1 MNDDYYQQNAQ
12 RFFDETVDVD
22 MSAVYQPFLAL
33 LKPGARILDAGCGSG
48 RDTKAFSELDYAV
61 DAFDASAELAE
72 RAERL
77 IGRPVEVMRFQ
88 ELTAVEQYDGIWC
101 CASLL
106 HVPEKE
112 LPEVMARLAN
122 ALKPGGVWY
131 VSFKYGTGEREK
143 DGRRFTDM
151 NEDSIK
157 RLIMSVKFINIE
169 KEWCSKSYKK
179 NTAELWMN
187 IIIKKS
193 QPL

>member
-48 RDTKAFSELDYAV
+48 RDTKAFSELGYAV

-88 ELTAVEQYDGIWC
+88 ELTTVEHYDGIWC

-112 LPEVMARLAN
+112 LPEVMALLAN

-131 VSFKYGTGEREK
+131 VSFKYGTGERVK

-151 NEDSIK
+151 NEARIDNLVR
-157 RLIMSVKFINIE
+157 RLNLNIVLINLSNDVR
-169 KEWCSKSYKK
+169 KDNS
-179 NTAELWMN
+179 NNWMN
-187 IIIKKS
+187 ILLKK
-193 QPL
+193 

>member
-48 RDTKAFSELDYAV
+48 RDAKAFSERGYAV

-112 LPEVMARLAN
+112 LPEVMALLAN

-131 VSFKYGTGEREK
+131 VSFKYGTGERVK

-151 NEDSIK
+151 NED
-157 RLIMSVKFINIE
+157 RLREVVSTLPIARLETWISSDMRNQQSHQQWLNCV
-169 KEWCSKSYKK
+169 
-179 NTAELWMN
+179 
-187 IIIKKS
+187 II
-193 QPL
+193 LH

>member
-12 RFFDETVDVD
+12 RFFEETVDVD

-48 RDTKAFSELDYAV
+48 RDTKAFSELGYVA

-112 LPEVMARLAN
+112 LPDVMALLAK

-131 VSFKYGTGEREK
+131 ISFKYGAGERVK

-151 NEDSIK
+151 NED
-157 RLIMSVKFINIE
+157 RLRGIASALTDVHLKDIWTTGDRRPDRDDVWVNGLVVKA
-169 KEWCSKSYKK
+169 S
-179 NTAELWMN
+179 
-187 IIIKKS
+187 
-193 QPL
+193 

>member
-22 MSAVYQPFLAL
+22 MSAVYQPFLAH

-48 RDTKAFSELDYAV
+48 RDTKAFSKLGYAV

-112 LPEVMARLAN
+112 LPEVMALLAK

-131 VSFKYGTGEREK
+131 VSFKYGTGERVK

-151 NEDSIK
+151 NED
-157 RLIMSVKFINIE
+157 RLRGIVSTLQGILVKDIWTTGDRRPDRDDVWVNGLVV
-169 KEWCSKSYKK
+169 K
-179 NTAELWMN
+179 AG
-187 IIIKKS
+187 
-193 QPL
+193 

>member
-48 RDTKAFSELDYAV
+48 RDTKAFSELGYAV
-61 DAFDASAELAE
+61 DAFDASAELVG
-72 RAERL
+72 RAKEFT
-77 IGRPVEVMRFQ
+77 GKPVEVMRFQ
-88 ELTAVEQYDGIWC
+88 ELAAVEQYDGIWC

-122 ALKPGGVWY
+122 ALKPCGVWY
-131 VSFKYGTGEREK
+131 VSFKYGTGERVK

-151 NEDSIK
+151 NED
-157 RLIMSVKFINIE
+157 RLHGIASALTDVHLKDIWTTGDRRPDRDDVWVNGLVVKA
-169 KEWCSKSYKK
+169 S
-179 NTAELWMN
+179 
-187 IIIKKS
+187 
-193 QPL
+193 

>member
-48 RDTKAFSELDYAV
+48 RDAKAFSERGYAV
-61 DAFDASAELAE
+61 DAFDESAELVG
-72 RAERL
+72 RAKE
-77 IGRPVEVMRFQ
+77 ITGKPVEVMRFQ
-88 ELTAVEQYDGIWC
+88 ELTAVEHYDGIWC

-112 LPEVMARLAN
+112 LPEVMARLAK

-131 VSFKYGTGEREK
+131 VSFKYGSGERVK

-151 NEDSIK
+151 NGD
-157 RLIMSVKFINIE
+157 RLRGIVSALTDVHLKDIWTTGDRRPDRDDVWVNGLVVK
-169 KEWCSKSYKK
+169 
-179 NTAELWMN
+179 AG
-187 IIIKKS
+187 
-193 QPL
+193 

>member
-48 RDTKAFSELDYAV
+48 RDAKAFSERGYAV

-112 LPEVMARLAN
+112 LPEVMALLAN

-131 VSFKYGTGEREK
+131 VSFKYGTGERVK

-151 NEDSIK
+151 NED
-157 RLIMSVKFINIE
+157 RLRGIASALTDVHLKDIWTTGDRRPDRDDVWVNGLVVKA
-169 KEWCSKSYKK
+169 S
-179 NTAELWMN
+179 
-187 IIIKKS
+187 
-193 QPL
+193 

>member
-48 RDTKAFSELDYAV
+48 RDAKAFSERGYAV

-112 LPEVMARLAN
+112 LPEVMARLAK

-131 VSFKYGTGEREK
+131 VSFKYGTGERMK

-151 NEDSIK
+151 NEA
-157 RLIMSVKFINIE
+157 RLRGIVSALTDVHLKDIWTTGDRRPDRDDVWVNGLVVK
-169 KEWCSKSYKK
+169 
-179 NTAELWMN
+179 AG
-187 IIIKKS
+187 
-193 QPL
+193 

>member
-48 RDTKAFSELDYAV
+48 RDAKAFSERGYAV

-88 ELTAVEQYDGIWC
+88 ELTAVEQYDGI
-101 CASLL
+101 
-106 HVPEKE
+106 
-112 LPEVMARLAN
+112 
-122 ALKPGGVWY
+122 
-131 VSFKYGTGEREK
+131 
-143 DGRRFTDM
+143 
-151 NEDSIK
+151 
-157 RLIMSVKFINIE
+157 
-169 KEWCSKSYKK
+169 
-179 NTAELWMN
+179 
-187 IIIKKS
+187 
-193 QPL
+193 

>member
-48 RDTKAFSELDYAV
+48 RDAKAFSELGYAV
-61 DAFDASAELAE
+61 DAFDASAELVG
-72 RAERL
+72 RAKEL
-77 IGRPVEVMRFQ
+77 TGKPVEVMRFQ

-112 LPEVMARLAN
+112 LPEVMALLAK

-131 VSFKYGTGEREK
+131 VSFKYGTGERVK

-151 NEDSIK
+151 NEV
-157 RLIMSVKFINIE
+157 RLREIISALTDVHLKDIWTTGDRRPDRDDVWVNGLVVK
-169 KEWCSKSYKK
+169 
-179 NTAELWMN
+179 AG
-187 IIIKKS
+187 
-193 QPL
+193 